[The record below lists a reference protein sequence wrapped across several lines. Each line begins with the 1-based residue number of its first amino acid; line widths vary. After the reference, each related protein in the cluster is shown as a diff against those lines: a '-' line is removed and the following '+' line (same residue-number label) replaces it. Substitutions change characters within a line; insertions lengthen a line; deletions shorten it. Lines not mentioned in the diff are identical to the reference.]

1 MKSGNYAIEIKF
13 GVIYYNTRANIYNV
27 KNFLSNNIIQRIPL
41 MMHSITSLLCREG
54 DINSFQIVLQ
64 WHIKQSLLRN
74 ICKYTHIRF
83 NLSFKCFPRCTDLIY
98 VMNNV
103 LIMCKIMVPYCGF
116 YIPWIHRNCVIIYYC
131 HDFIFA
137 CSHNMNSFLLFK
149 FQVSYFYEVMVWTFS
164 SIFKDEIQEFRPFL
178 AYKNFD
184 GMLVAATY
192 ELLMVSWLHI
202 GSGTLVYFIGEV
214 IPFIQ
219 NIWNLVS
226 LVFAVKPGLSSEGL
240 ATASSWVVNTH
251 NRLNCYTMYHICN

>member
-1 MKSGNYAIEIKF
+1 MKSSNYAIEIKF

-64 WHIKQSLLRN
+64 WHIKQSLLRSN
-74 ICKYTHIRF
+74 CKYIHIRF
-83 NLSFKCFPRCTDLIY
+83 HLSWKCVVCIYIHDTGLIY

-178 AYKNFD
+178 SYESFH
-184 GMLVAATY
+184 GMLVATTY
-192 ELLMVSWLHI
+192 QLLMVMTIYREFGLLWMIL
-202 GSGTLVYFIGEV
+202 LV
-214 IPFIQ
+214 PS
-219 NIWNLVS
+219 N
-226 LVFAVKPGLSSEGL
+226 
-240 ATASSWVVNTH
+240 
-251 NRLNCYTMYHICN
+251 